1 MRHAHLLEMINT
13 RSQTLRRKRAVLCQS
28 KELTS
33 MLHAGGGID
42 GIVAVMQLIDHGI
55 RHLAHSRTA
64 VATPPF
70 GIGAAHVNDCTATT
84 VYANSRGK
92 DTRCL
97 LLLVLQQRIP
107 YAERIELPQKVT
119 FDRSLPRA
127 ILLTL
132 EPLPAYRCGGF
143 GGLIDT

>member
-1 MRHAHLLEMINT
+1 
-13 RSQTLRRKRAVLCQS
+13 
-28 KELTS
+28 
-33 MLHAGGGID
+33 MLHAGGRINR
-42 GIVAVMQLIDHGI
+42 IVAVMQLVDHGI
-55 RHLAHSRTA
+55 RHPAHSRTA

-70 GIGAAHVNDCTATT
+70 GIGAAHIDDSTATAVHT
-84 VYANSRGK
+84 HCCGE
-92 DTRCL
+92 DTRGL

-107 YAERIELPQKVT
+107 YAERIELTQEVT

-127 ILLTL
+127 VLLTF